1 MKIMTTSALAS
12 AIILIGVTLF
22 VLGSIPTKKTILIG
36 CGSFIG
42 LLGYVCISVIAGVG
56 LVAAGY
62 FLTR

>member
-1 MKIMTTSALAS
+1 MKIMTTSALAT

-22 VLGSIPTKKTILIG
+22 VLGSIPTKNTILIG